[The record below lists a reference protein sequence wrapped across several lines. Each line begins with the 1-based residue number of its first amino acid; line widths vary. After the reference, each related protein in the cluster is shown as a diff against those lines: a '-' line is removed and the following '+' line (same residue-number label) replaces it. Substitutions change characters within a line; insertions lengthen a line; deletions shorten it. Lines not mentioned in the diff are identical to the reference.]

1 VPSNFE
7 VIWLIVAAD
16 IELADPAGKSS
27 IVIATWRSGCVAA
40 LELTAAAMTEN
51 AQTTTKTAHG
61 GFMKVPPQAS
71 DKSAEGVL
79 EHERDSF
86 SRKVCA

>member
-1 VPSNFE
+1 M
-7 VIWLIVAAD
+7 
-16 IELADPAGKSS
+16 
-27 IVIATWRSGCVAA
+27 VIATWRSGCAAA

-51 AQTTTKTAHG
+51 AQMTTKTAHG
-61 GFMKVPPQAS
+61 GFMKVPPQTS

-86 SRKVCA
+86 SSESVRVSAIIRAKKVELLCSINNARTL